1 VVLSYTNTVI
11 NFLGYEMKHTLT
23 ALAVVAVLAGCS
35 STKTVN
41 PDEPLRNQKLS
52 TSFVSEGIKIETDC
66 AWYKFTKSDCDVIA
80 IEATA
85 VAWTNGAT
93 AVQVGEARKVARME
107 ASANVAHF
115 LKEEITSNRVT
126 SVIAKHVEKA
136 KDQLQTNPGN
146 DKVEMTDKEATNMSA
161 RENSNDTARTVTR
174 TIRANSQAI
183 LKGFKVIKE
192 EPVGQQ
198 EISVT
203 IRWDL
208 ESDRT
213 AAILRKK
220 FQ

>member
-1 VVLSYTNTVI
+1 
-11 NFLGYEMKHTLT
+11 MKKTLT
-23 ALAVVAVLAGCS
+23 ALAITAVLAGCS
-35 STKTVN
+35 TTKSVN
-41 PDEPLRNQKLS
+41 PDEPIRNQKLS

-66 AWYKFTKSDCDVIA
+66 AWYKLGKSECDVTA
-80 IEATA
+80 IESTA

-115 LKEEITSNRVT
+115 LNEKVTSNRVT
-126 SVIAKHVEKA
+126 TVMAKHIEKA
-136 KDQLQTNPGN
+136 KDSITS
-146 DKVEMTDKEATNMSA
+146 DKSEMSDKEAQKLNTVN
-161 RENSNDTARTVTR
+161 RENANDTARTVTR
-174 TIRANSQAI
+174 NISANAEAM
-183 LKGFKVIKE
+183 LKGFKTIKE

-208 ESDRT
+208 ESDR
-213 AAILRKK
+213 AAAQLRKR

>member
-1 VVLSYTNTVI
+1 
-11 NFLGYEMKHTLT
+11 MKKTLT
-23 ALAVVAVLAGCS
+23 ALAITAFLAGCS
-35 STKTVN
+35 TTKSVN
-41 PDEPLRNQKLS
+41 PDEPIRNQKLS

-66 AWYKFTKSDCDVIA
+66 AWYKLGKSECDVTA
-80 IEATA
+80 IESTA

-115 LKEEITSNRVT
+115 LNEKVTSNRVT
-126 SVIAKHVEKA
+126 TVMAKHIEKA
-136 KDQLQTNPGN
+136 KDSITS
-146 DKVEMTDKEATNMSA
+146 DKSEMSDKEAQKLNTVN
-161 RENSNDTARTVTR
+161 RENANDTARTVTR
-174 TIRANSQAI
+174 NISANAEAM
-183 LKGFKVIKE
+183 LKGFKTIKE

-208 ESDRT
+208 ESDR
-213 AAILRKK
+213 AAAQLRKR